1 MAIAPNTTFVSGA
14 ILTAAQQNAFGF
26 GIVGLATNT
35 TASQA
40 GIGSTVTDL
49 TGMSVTWTAIASRNY
64 KVTYHIYAFPTTT
77 NACYSVNLQQTTTIK
92 QISITNGG
100 VSAVGTTCNGIYV
113 STFSAGSTTLKLTGA
128 TTAGSGGS
136 FTFSSAATLPWILC
150 VEDIGPA

>member
-1 MAIAPNTTFVSGA
+1 MAIAPNVTFVAGN

-26 GIVGLATNT
+26 GVVALATNT

-40 GIGSTVTDL
+40 GIGGTATDL
-49 TGMSVTWTAIASRNY
+49 TGMSVTWTAIASRYY
-64 KVTYHIYAFPTTT
+64 KVTYHIYAYPTTT
-77 NACYSVNLQQTTTIK
+77 NACFSVNLQQSSTIK

-100 VSAVGTTCNGIYV
+100 VVAVGTTCNGIYV

-128 TTAGSGGS
+128 TTAGSLGS
-136 FTFSSAATLPWILC
+136 FTFASVATLPWILC